1 MPSMALVNEKY
12 RDDGKLRDQDIV
24 DVERYLSMRD
34 RAPATGRGVPFF
46 SGRER
51 EIGVFRE
58 MADDLSLGLAA
69 NASIVVE
76 GPPGAGKSALMCQFM
91 EDLRSL
97 PPAGA
102 GGRRWLPVPISAS
115 DAESPPYLADAIDE
129 AIVSRLAAE
138 LLATDSAS
146 RKSGEAT
153 SFAEKLS
160 EYWGGDIDLAR
171 ARTKAKEFFD
181 RGGSVMGFSLGASRE
196 GPPKTISE
204 AACRRSNAWQ
214 SWQIVLM
221 IDEAQGIEPGKRHAG
236 GGTLSALHQGIV
248 RAPISFCAFGLPG
261 TLLALGDVSVSR
273 PSGGRAI
280 HLGGLDDRAAGQTV
294 DRCFNAFGVKGGAA
308 WREAILARAANWP
321 QHLAVYLNAA
331 IRQLREASP
340 ERMDAAEADIG
351 AAMREGD
358 RVRERYYGQRLAR
371 LRRRHGGFEKL
382 ARDLVPALLER
393 GGRLSYSELFDLVEE
408 FGQRTFP
415 PSGTTATEFIRDAEH
430 SGFLAPA
437 EDGNIY
443 SMPIPQFAGHLLGHG

>member
-1 MPSMALVNEKY
+1 
-12 RDDGKLRDQDIV
+12 
-24 DVERYLSMRD
+24 
-34 RAPATGRGVPFF
+34 
-46 SGRER
+46 
-51 EIGVFRE
+51 
-58 MADDLSLGLAA
+58 
-69 NASIVVE
+69 
-76 GPPGAGKSALMCQFM
+76 
-91 EDLRSL
+91 
-97 PPAGA
+97 
-102 GGRRWLPVPISAS
+102 VPISAS

-138 LLATDSAS
+138 LLATDSAPG
-146 RKSGEAT
+146 KSGEAT

-160 EYWGGDIDLAR
+160 EYWGGDLDLAR
-171 ARTKAKEFFD
+171 ARTRAREFFD
-181 RGGSVMGFSLGASRE
+181 RGGGVMGFSLGASRK
-196 GPPKTISE
+196 GPPKTLSE
-204 AACRRSNAWQ
+204 AADRRSNTWQ
-214 SWQIVLM
+214 SWQIILM
-221 IDEAQGIEPGKRHAG
+221 IDEAQGIEPGERHAG

-248 RAPISFCAFGLPG
+248 RAPVSFCAFGLPG

-351 AAMREGD
+351 GAMREGD

-393 GGRLSYSELFDLVEE
+393 GGRLPYSELFDLVEE

-443 SMPIPQFAGHLLGHG
+443 SMPIPPFAGHLLGHG